1 MLDPSVCASMTIG
14 APQVS
19 LPALSELHHLLLKI
33 RIQAKLPRRR
43 SRRGGA
49 SNEGTHR
56 PILKSK
62 LPRQLAMALIAN
74 ERDQHHQR
82 NAVIS
87 RLALMLMEAAGI
99 QTEKTG
105 DDGR

>member
-1 MLDPSVCASMTIG
+1 MALD
-14 APQVS
+14 S
-19 LPALSELHHLLLKI
+19 LPMN
-33 RIQAKLPRRR
+33 RISTA
-43 SRRGGA
+43 
-49 SNEGTHR
+49 E
-56 PILKSK
+56 
-62 LPRQLAMALIAN
+62 
-74 ERDQHHQR
+74 R

>member
-1 MLDPSVCASMTIG
+1 MRN
-14 APQVS
+14 
-19 LPALSELHHLLLKI
+19 AL
-33 RIQAKLPRRR
+33 
-43 SRRGGA
+43 
-49 SNEGTHR
+49 R
-56 PILKSK
+56 PILESK
-62 LPRQLAMALIAN
+62 LPRQLAMALDSLPMNRISTA
-74 ERDQHHQR
+74 ER

>member
-1 MLDPSVCASMTIG
+1 MRN
-14 APQVS
+14 
-19 LPALSELHHLLLKI
+19 AL
-33 RIQAKLPRRR
+33 
-43 SRRGGA
+43 
-49 SNEGTHR
+49 R

-62 LPRQLAMALIAN
+62 LPRQLAMALDSLPMNGISTA
-74 ERDQHHQR
+74 ER

>member
-1 MLDPSVCASMTIG
+1 MRN
-14 APQVS
+14 
-19 LPALSELHHLLLKI
+19 ALL
-33 RIQAKLPRRR
+33 
-43 SRRGGA
+43 
-49 SNEGTHR
+49 
-56 PILKSK
+56 PILEFK
-62 LPRQLAMALIAN
+62 LPRQLAMALDSLPMNGISTA
-74 ERDQHHQR
+74 ER